1 MSLLFKLATPCS
13 PCCNAANKLSTV
25 KPLSCILAKA
35 CWAKTIMAVPE
46 MALNQPED
54 WRPLKSEK
62 REDFELD
69 LLAEE
74 RDMKYL

>member
-1 MSLLFKLATPCS
+1 
-13 PCCNAANKLSTV
+13 
-25 KPLSCILAKA
+25 
-35 CWAKTIMAVPE
+35 MAVPE

-62 REDFELD
+62 REDFELV